1 MKNNTC
7 SPKIDTN
14 SFSCYTLEQLKNIAN
29 ILKSKGKNIK
39 IVNNKKK
46 LWNNINNI
54 MKHEC
59 SEEWCWVN
67 SSHLSDTNT
76 NLEEVFR
83 PIHPDNWLENN
94 LTWLSNFDIDNVLD
108 QYEKVHNDFIFLG
121 PVPIDFEDIY
131 TELTKKDLNTLYN
144 KGKKK
149 IGIVFNLD
157 PHYMGGSHWVA
168 MFINIMNRKKSLIA
182 YYDSYGLEPN
192 NNIQDLMSKFIAQGL
207 CPENKENIILL
218 EPLYNPIRHQHKNS
232 ECGMYSINFIINML
246 QSDGSRKDFFKIC
259 KNIINDGNMNKL
271 RQKFFLHN
279 GKK

>member
-29 ILKSKGKNIK
+29 ILNSKGKNIK

-54 MKHEC
+54 MKNEC
-59 SEEWCWVN
+59 NKEWCWIN
-67 SSHLSDTNT
+67 SSYLSDTNT
-76 NLEEVFR
+76 NLEDVFR

-108 QYEKVHNDFIFLG
+108 QYEKVHNDFIFIG

-131 TELTKKDLNTLYN
+131 TELTKKNLNTLYN

-149 IGIVFNLD
+149 IGIIFNLD

-168 MFINIMNRKKSLIA
+168 MFINIVDRKNSLIA
-182 YYDSYGLEPN
+182 YYDSYGVEPN
-192 NNIQDLMSKFIAQGL
+192 NYIQDLMSKFIAQGL
-207 CPENKENIILL
+207 SSENKDNLILL

-246 QSDGSRKDFFKIC
+246 QSDGTRKDFFKVC
-259 KNIINDGNMNKL
+259 KNIINDDNMNKL
-271 RQKFFLHN
+271 RQKYFLYH